1 MFWTFKNIHMNVFEC
16 LCLFHGNSLITVQI
30 CRKWVGQ
37 EKKHK
42 IFAHVQLLIIV
53 VHFVVCLLVCLV
65 FLSHWKLHF
74 LKIFQDFLA
83 FTCRQAN
90 QRFLSCKVKC
100 VCFYLSCWTQCALCV
115 IVCRLLIGLH
125 GLGCII
131 TCCFGRVFFLFLFYF
146 LKQKIYF
153 LLEVNLDL
161 FLVSKH
167 ENHFNPPP
175 PLWEFGKTFLTG
187 RKMSLNNCPQK
198 VCGPTWMS
206 PASMFN
212 IQFSFKC

>member
-1 MFWTFKNIHMNVFEC
+1 MSGT
-16 LCLFHGNSLITVQI
+16 G
-30 CRKWVGQ
+30 
-37 EKKHK
+37 KKHK

-131 TCCFGRVFFLFLFYF
+131 TCCFGRVFFFFLFSFLNF